1 MSKLALGTAQFGQRY
16 GIANHTGQI
25 KISEIDKILQLA
37 KNENIDLV
45 DTAIGYGDSEKI
57 IGDTVCKGF
66 KFVTKLPPVP
76 KDCED
81 LNSWVEEEVQFSL
94 TRLGIQSLYGLLL
107 NSSENLLGAKG
118 KRLINA
124 INRVKINGFVKKI
137 GISIYD
143 PSECEQIMRLTRID
157 IVQAPLNILD
167 QRLITSGWLTRLHSQ
182 DIEIHT
188 RSAFLQGLLLM
199 PRNKIP
205 KIFDK
210 WSKIWDQ
217 WSLELK
223 KKNLSATV
231 ACLLYP
237 LSFSEIDRV
246 IVGVDNA
253 AQLNDIIKSSKFQQS
268 NIDWSFMISEDQMLI
283 NPSNWKNS

>member
-16 GIANHTGQI
+16 GIANQTGQI
-25 KISEIDKILQLA
+25 KITEIDKILQLA
-37 KNENIDLV
+37 KDENIDLV
-45 DTAIGYGDSEKI
+45 DTAIGYGNSEKI
-57 IGDTVCKGF
+57 IGDTVYKDF
-66 KFVTKLPPVP
+66 KFVTKLPPIP

-81 LNSWVEEEVQFSL
+81 LNSWVEEKVQSSL
-94 TRLGIQSLYGLLL
+94 IRLGIQSLYGLLL
-107 NSSENLLGAKG
+107 NSSENLLGTQG

-124 INRVKINGFVKKI
+124 INRVKINGLVKKI

-157 IVQAPLNILD
+157 IVQSPLNILD
-167 QRLITSGWLTRLHSQ
+167 QRLVTSGWLSRLHSQ
-182 DIEIHT
+182 EIEIHT
-188 RSAFLQGLLLM
+188 RSTFLQGLLLM
-199 PRNKIP
+199 PRNRIP
-205 KIFDK
+205 KSFDK
-210 WSKIWDQ
+210 WSKTWDQ

-223 KKNLSATV
+223 KKNLSATE

-253 AQLNDIIKSSKFQQS
+253 AQLNDIIKSSKFQKS
-268 NIDWSFMISEDQMLI
+268 NVDWSFMISKDQMLI
-283 NPSNWKNS
+283 NPSNWHNS

>member
-1 MSKLALGTAQFGQRY
+1 M
-16 GIANHTGQI
+16 
-25 KISEIDKILQLA
+25 
-37 KNENIDLV
+37 
-45 DTAIGYGDSEKI
+45 
-57 IGDTVCKGF
+57 
-66 KFVTKLPPVP
+66 
-76 KDCED
+76 
-81 LNSWVEEEVQFSL
+81 
-94 TRLGIQSLYGLLL
+94 L

-223 KKNLSATV
+223 KKKFKCYCCMFVVSIV
-231 ACLLYP
+231 I
-237 LSFSEIDRV
+237 FRDR
-246 IVGVDNA
+246 
-253 AQLNDIIKSSKFQQS
+253 SCYS
-268 NIDWSFMISEDQMLI
+268 WS
-283 NPSNWKNS
+283 